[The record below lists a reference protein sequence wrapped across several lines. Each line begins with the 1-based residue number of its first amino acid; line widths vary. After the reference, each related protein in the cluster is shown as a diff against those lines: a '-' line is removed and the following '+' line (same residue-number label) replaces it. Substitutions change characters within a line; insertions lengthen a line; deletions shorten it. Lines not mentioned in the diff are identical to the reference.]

1 MYGFWCERPMPS
13 EFVGF
18 LEDVGTVI
26 GSGSVSTSG
35 FWEATDQQQVH
46 VIVASASSL
55 FDDAFMAKVPNLKVI
70 SRTGIGVDKVAV
82 GAATAR
88 GIAVCNAPD
97 VPTRATAEHAITLM
111 LAVTKHLH
119 SVDRALEKGERRD
132 FYSEHRAVEIEG
144 LRLGVVGLGRIGQKV
159 AQYGRGL
166 GMLVSGYDPYLS
178 PERFAALHIE
188 YAPTLESLLNVA
200 DVVSLHLPAT
210 PDTLGLMNAT
220 RLAQMKQG
228 AYLINTARG
237 SLVDEKALLAALESG
252 HLHGAGLDVFEPEP
266 PSPDNPLLHRP
277 DVVATPH
284 IAGVTQT
291 SRDNF
296 WREAI
301 GQAVQVLKGIKPL
314 NLVNPEVWWRFQH
327 DLTPQPPLR
336 RGEGE

>member
-1 MYGFWCERPMPS
+1 MYGFWCERPMPM
-13 EFVGF
+13 EFAELLAG
-18 LEDVGTVI
+18 VGTVI

-35 FWEATDQQQVH
+35 FWEAAEAKQVH
-46 VIVASASSL
+46 VVIASAISL
-55 FDDAFMAKVPNLKVI
+55 FDDAFMAKVPSLKVI

-166 GMLVSGYDPYLS
+166 GMQVSGFDPYLS
-178 PERFAALHIE
+178 QEQLNALQLE
-188 YAPTLESLLNVA
+188 YAPTLEDLLAAA
-200 DVVSLHLPAT
+200 DVVSLHMPAT
-210 PDTLGLMNAT
+210 QDTIGLMNVA
-220 RLAQMKQG
+220 RLAQMKHG

-237 SLVDEKALLAALESG
+237 SLVDEAALLAALESG

-266 PSPDNPLLHRP
+266 PHPDNPLLHRT

-284 IAGVTQT
+284 IAGVTTT

-301 GQAVQVLKGIKPL
+301 SQAVDVLQGIRPT
-314 NLVNPEVWWRFQH
+314 NLVNAEVWSFFQ
-327 DLTPQPPLR
+327 
-336 RGEGE
+336 GG